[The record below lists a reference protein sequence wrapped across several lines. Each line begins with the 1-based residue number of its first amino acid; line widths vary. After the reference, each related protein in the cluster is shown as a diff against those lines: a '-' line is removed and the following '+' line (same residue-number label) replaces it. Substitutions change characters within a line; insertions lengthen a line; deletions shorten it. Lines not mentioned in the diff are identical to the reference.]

1 MTPFSYLFLSHLI
14 GDYLFQTSWMAG
26 RKKNSWP
33 ALITHCSVYTV
44 TVAMIAFFAF
54 GGLSFI
60 AILFVF
66 FTHVLIDK
74 QFIVQWWVEHIM
86 SPPPSEKKWLTIV
99 VDQIFHLIVL
109 AIALLI

>member
-26 RKKNSWP
+26 RKKDNWA
-33 ALITHCSVYTV
+33 ALLTHCFVYTL
-44 TVAMIAFFAF
+44 TVAVIAFFTF
-54 GGLSFI
+54 GGLSLI

-66 FTHVLIDK
+66 TTHVLIDK
-74 QFIVQWWVEHIM
+74 QFIVQWWVTHIM
-86 SPPPSEKKWLTIV
+86 SPPPSEKKWLTII

-109 AIALLI
+109 AIALFI